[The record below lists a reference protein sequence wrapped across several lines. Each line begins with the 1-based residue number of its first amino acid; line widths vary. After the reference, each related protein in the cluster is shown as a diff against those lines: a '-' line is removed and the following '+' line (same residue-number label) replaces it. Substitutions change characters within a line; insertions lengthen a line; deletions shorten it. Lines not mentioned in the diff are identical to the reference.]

1 MSVVS
6 MKQLLEAG
14 AHFGHRTRR
23 WNPKMQPYIF
33 AERKGI
39 HIIDLQKTL
48 KSIEDAYEFIK
59 NASME
64 RKRVLF
70 VGTKKQAQQIVA
82 DEARR
87 CGEYFVNNRWLGGLL
102 TNFKTIRSRIDKLEQ
117 LTEYVESEEFSKLP
131 KKEQANIRR
140 NLDKLEKNLGGLRG
154 LKKVPDVLFVVDPKK
169 EEIAVREANMLGIPI
184 VATVDTNCDPDVID
198 YVIPAND
205 DAIRTIMLIT
215 SKIADAIIEGKEG
228 NIESLEEAISEEKE
242 EKNTEVD
249 EEIEE
254 KIIADEKYSKYEE
267 EVEEE
272 IEVEEE
278 EEEEVEF
285 TSFEEDGKKE

>member
-6 MKQLLEAG
+6 MKQLLESG

-48 KSIEDAYEFIK
+48 KGIDEAYDFLKE
-59 NASME
+59 SVME

-87 CGEYFVNNRWLGGLL
+87 CGEYYVNNRWLGGLL
-102 TNFKTIRSRIDKLEQ
+102 TNFKTIKRRIDKLEE
-117 LTEYVESEEFSKLP
+117 LTEYVESDEFSRLP

-140 NLDKLEKNLGGLRG
+140 NLEKLEKNLGGLRG
-154 LKKVPDVLFVVDPKK
+154 MNKLPGVIFIVDPKK
-169 EEIAVREANMLGIPI
+169 EEIAVKEANMLNIPI
-184 VATVDTNCDPDVID
+184 IAMVDTNCDPDVID

-205 DAIRTIMLIT
+205 
-215 SKIADAIIEGKEG
+215 
-228 NIESLEEAISEEKE
+228 
-242 EKNTEVD
+242 
-249 EEIEE
+249 
-254 KIIADEKYSKYEE
+254 
-267 EVEEE
+267 
-272 IEVEEE
+272 
-278 EEEEVEF
+278 
-285 TSFEEDGKKE
+285 

>member
-1 MSVVS
+1 

-33 AERKGI
+33 TERKGI

-48 KSIEDAYEFIK
+48 RSIDDAYEFLK
-59 NASME
+59 NSVME
-64 RKRVLF
+64 KKRVLF

-87 CGEYFVNNRWLGGLL
+87 CGEFFVNNRWLGGLL
-102 TNFKTIRSRIDKLEQ
+102 TNFKTIKSRIDKLEQ

-131 KKEQANIRR
+131 KKEQATIRR
-140 NLDKLEKNLGGLRG
+140 NLEKLEKNLGGLRG
-154 LKKVPDVLFVVDPKK
+154 MKKIPDIIFIIDPKK
-169 EEIAVREANMLGIPI
+169 EEIAVKEANLLKLPI
-184 VATVDTNCDPDVID
+184 IATVDTNCDPDLID

-205 DAIRTIMLIT
+205 DAIRTIMLIA
-215 SKIADAIIEGKEG
+215 SKMADAIIEGKEG
-228 NIESLEEAISEEKE
+228 RIETLEEGS
-242 EKNTEVD
+242 
-249 EEIEE
+249 
-254 KIIADEKYSKYEE
+254 EE

-272 IEVEEE
+272 KGEVDEVDEKLEAEEKYASYAEELEEE
-278 EEEEVEF
+278 EEELIPSEVG
-285 TSFEEDGKKE
+285 EEDDETEEEKF

>member
-33 AERKGI
+33 TARKGI

-48 KSIEDAYEFIK
+48 KSIDEAYDFLK
-59 NASME
+59 NSVME
-64 RKRVLF
+64 KKRVLF

-87 CGEYFVNNRWLGGLL
+87 CGEFFVNNRWLGGLL
-102 TNFKTIRSRIDKLEQ
+102 TNFKTIKSRIDKLEQ

-131 KKEQANIRR
+131 KKEQATIRR
-140 NLDKLEKNLGGLRG
+140 NLEKLEKNLGGLRG
-154 LKKVPDVLFVVDPKK
+154 MKKIPDILFIIDPKK
-169 EEIAVREANMLGIPI
+169 EEIAVKEANLLNIPI
-184 VATVDTNCDPDVID
+184 IATVDTNCDPDVID

-205 DAIRTIMLIT
+205 DAIRTIMLIV
-215 SKIADAIIEGKEG
+215 SKMADAIIEGKEG
-228 NIESLEEAISEEKE
+228 RIETLEES
-242 EKNTEVD
+242 
-249 EEIEE
+249 
-254 KIIADEKYSKYEE
+254 S
-267 EVEEE
+267 
-272 IEVEEE
+272 EVEEE
-278 EEEEVEF
+278 EEEKDEVIDEVDEKLEAEEKYASYAEEVEEV
-285 TSFEEDGKKE
+285 EEEFIPSEIEDEDEKF

>member
-1 MSVVS
+1 

-33 AERKGI
+33 TARKGI

-48 KSIEDAYEFIK
+48 KSIDEAYDFLK
-59 NASME
+59 NSVME
-64 RKRVLF
+64 KKRVLF

-87 CGEYFVNNRWLGGLL
+87 CGEFFVNNRWLGGLL
-102 TNFKTIRSRIDKLEQ
+102 TNFKTIKSRIDKLEQ

-131 KKEQANIRR
+131 KKEQATIRR
-140 NLDKLEKNLGGLRG
+140 NLEKLEKNLGGLRG
-154 LKKVPDVLFVVDPKK
+154 MKKIPDIIFIIDPKK
-169 EEIAVREANMLGIPI
+169 EEIAIKEANLLKLPI
-184 VATVDTNCDPDVID
+184 IATVDTNCDPDLID

-205 DAIRTIMLIT
+205 DAIRTIMLIA
-215 SKIADAIIEGKEG
+215 SKMADAIVEGKEG
-228 NIESLEEAISEEKE
+228 RIETLEEESEAGEEKE
-242 EKNTEVD
+242 EVAEIDEKLAAEEKYASYD

-254 KIIADEKYSKYEE
+254 ELVSS
-267 EVEEE
+267 
-272 IEVEEE
+272 EEE
-278 EEEEVEF
+278 EEE
-285 TSFEEDGKKE
+285 DKKF

>member
-169 EEIAVREANMLGIPI
+169 EEIAVREANMLEIPI

-242 EKNTEVD
+242 EKSTEFD

-254 KIIADEKYSKYEE
+254 KIIAEEKYSKYIE

-272 IEVEEE
+272 V
-278 EEEEVEF
+278 EEVEF
-285 TSFEEDGKKE
+285 TSFEEDEKKE

>member
-33 AERKGI
+33 TARKGI

-48 KSIEDAYEFIK
+48 KSIDEAYDFLK
-59 NASME
+59 NSVME
-64 RKRVLF
+64 KKRVLF

-87 CGEYFVNNRWLGGLL
+87 CGEFFVNNRWLGGLL
-102 TNFKTIRSRIDKLEQ
+102 TNFKTIKSRIDKLEQ

-131 KKEQANIRR
+131 KKEQATIRR
-140 NLDKLEKNLGGLRG
+140 NLEKLEKNLGGLRG
-154 LKKVPDVLFVVDPKK
+154 MKKIPDIIFIIDPKK
-169 EEIAVREANMLGIPI
+169 EEIAIKEANLLKLPI
-184 VATVDTNCDPDVID
+184 IATVDTNCDPDLID

-205 DAIRTIMLIT
+205 DAIRTIMLIA
-215 SKIADAIIEGKEG
+215 SKMADAIVEGKEG
-228 NIESLEEAISEEKE
+228 RIETLEEESEAGEEKE
-242 EKNTEVD
+242 EVAEIDEKLAAEEKYASYD

-254 KIIADEKYSKYEE
+254 ELVSSEE
-267 EVEEE
+267 E
-272 IEVEEE
+272 
-278 EEEEVEF
+278 
-285 TSFEEDGKKE
+285 DKKF

>member
-1 MSVVS
+1 

-33 AERKGI
+33 TERKGI

-48 KSIEDAYEFIK
+48 KSIDEAYEFLK
-59 NASME
+59 NSVME
-64 RKRVLF
+64 KKRVLF

-87 CGEYFVNNRWLGGLL
+87 CGEFFVNNRWLGGLL
-102 TNFKTIRSRIDKLEQ
+102 TNFKTIKSRIDKLEQ

-131 KKEQANIRR
+131 KKEQATIRR
-140 NLDKLEKNLGGLRG
+140 NLEKLEKNLGGLRG
-154 LKKVPDVLFVVDPKK
+154 MKKIPDVIFIIDPKK
-169 EEIAVREANMLGIPI
+169 EEIAVKEANLLKLPI
-184 VATVDTNCDPDVID
+184 IATVDTNCDPDLID

-205 DAIRTIMLIT
+205 DAIRTIMLIA
-215 SKIADAIIEGKEG
+215 SKMADAIIEGKEG
-228 NIESLEEAISEEKE
+228 RIETLEES
-242 EKNTEVD
+242 
-249 EEIEE
+249 
-254 KIIADEKYSKYEE
+254 SEE

-272 IEVEEE
+272 KGEVDEVDEKLEAEEKYASYAEELEEE
-278 EEEEVEF
+278 EEELIPSEVG
-285 TSFEEDGKKE
+285 EEDDETEEKKF

>member
-33 AERKGI
+33 TERKGI

-48 KSIEDAYEFIK
+48 KSIDEAYEFLK
-59 NASME
+59 SSVME
-64 RKRVLF
+64 KKRVLF

-87 CGEYFVNNRWLGGLL
+87 CGEFFVNNRWLGGLL
-102 TNFKTIRSRIDKLEQ
+102 TNFKTIKSRIDKLEQ
-117 LTEYVESEEFSKLP
+117 LSEYVESEEFSKLP
-131 KKEQANIRR
+131 KKEQATIRR
-140 NLDKLEKNLGGLRG
+140 NLEKLEKNLGGLRG
-154 LKKVPDVLFVVDPKK
+154 MKKIPDIIFIIDPKK
-169 EEIAVREANMLGIPI
+169 EEIAVKEANLLKLPI
-184 VATVDTNCDPDVID
+184 IATVDTNCDPDLID

-205 DAIRTIMLIT
+205 DAIRTIMLIA
-215 SKIADAIIEGKEG
+215 SKMADAIIEGKEG
-228 NIESLEEAISEEKE
+228 RIETLEES
-242 EKNTEVD
+242 
-249 EEIEE
+249 
-254 KIIADEKYSKYEE
+254 SEE

-272 IEVEEE
+272 KGEVDEVDEKLEAEEKYASYAEELEEE
-278 EEEEVEF
+278 EEELIPSEVG
-285 TSFEEDGKKE
+285 EEDDETEEEKF

>member
-48 KSIEDAYEFIK
+48 RSIEDAYEFIK

-278 EEEEVEF
+278 EVEF
-285 TSFEEDGKKE
+285 TSFEEDEKKE

>member
-33 AERKGI
+33 TERKGI

-48 KSIEDAYEFIK
+48 KSIDEAYEFLK
-59 NASME
+59 NSVME
-64 RKRVLF
+64 KKRVLF

-87 CGEYFVNNRWLGGLL
+87 CGEFFVNNRWLGGLL
-102 TNFKTIRSRIDKLEQ
+102 TNFKTIKSRIDKLEK

-131 KKEQANIRR
+131 KKEQATIRR
-140 NLDKLEKNLGGLRG
+140 NLEKLEKNLGGLRG
-154 LKKVPDVLFVVDPKK
+154 MKKIPDILFIIDPKK
-169 EEIAVREANMLGIPI
+169 EEIAIKEANLLKLPI
-184 VATVDTNCDPDVID
+184 IATVDTNCDPDLID

-205 DAIRTIMLIT
+205 DAIRTIMLIV
-215 SKIADAIIEGKEG
+215 SKMADAIIEGKEG
-228 NIESLEEAISEEKE
+228 RIETLEESSVVEEEKD
-242 EKNTEVD
+242 EVD
-249 EEIEE
+249 EDELDDKLVAEE
-254 KIIADEKYSKYEE
+254 KYASY
-267 EVEEE
+267 VEEL
-272 IEVEEE
+272 EEE
-278 EEEEVEF
+278 EEEFIPSEIED
-285 TSFEEDGKKE
+285 EEEKF

>member
-33 AERKGI
+33 TARKGI

-48 KSIEDAYEFIK
+48 KSIDEAYDFLK
-59 NASME
+59 NSVME
-64 RKRVLF
+64 KKRVLF

-87 CGEYFVNNRWLGGLL
+87 CGEFFVNNRWLGGLL
-102 TNFKTIRSRIDKLEQ
+102 TNFKTIKSRIDKLEQ

-131 KKEQANIRR
+131 KKEQATIRR
-140 NLDKLEKNLGGLRG
+140 NLEKLEKNLGGLRG
-154 LKKVPDVLFVVDPKK
+154 MKKIPDILFIIDPKK
-169 EEIAVREANMLGIPI
+169 EEIAVKEANLLKIPI
-184 VATVDTNCDPDVID
+184 IATVDTNCDPDVID

-205 DAIRTIMLIT
+205 DAIRTIMLIV
-215 SKIADAIIEGKEG
+215 SKMADAIIEGKEG
-228 NIESLEEAISEEKE
+228 RIETLEES
-242 EKNTEVD
+242 
-249 EEIEE
+249 
-254 KIIADEKYSKYEE
+254 S
-267 EVEEE
+267 
-272 IEVEEE
+272 EVEEE
-278 EEEEVEF
+278 EEEKDEVIDEVDEKLEAEEKYASYAEEVEEV
-285 TSFEEDGKKE
+285 EEEFIPSEIEDEDEKF

>member
-1 MSVVS
+1 MEVYLVSVVS

-33 AERKGI
+33 AQRKGI

-228 NIESLEEAISEEKE
+228 NIESLEETISEEKE

-254 KIIADEKYSKYEE
+254 KIIAEEKYSKYVE

-272 IEVEEE
+272 V
-278 EEEEVEF
+278 EEVEF
-285 TSFEEDGKKE
+285 TSFEEDEKKE